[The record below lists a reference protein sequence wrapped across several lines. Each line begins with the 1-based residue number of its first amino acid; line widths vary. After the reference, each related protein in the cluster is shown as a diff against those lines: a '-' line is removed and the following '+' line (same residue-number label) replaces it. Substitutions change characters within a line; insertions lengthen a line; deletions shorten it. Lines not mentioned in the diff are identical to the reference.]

1 MSTSEKHGITRVQ
14 KAIEQIRQG
23 KMVVLTDDGDRENEG
38 DLVMAAD
45 KITPAAVNFMARQ
58 GRGLVCLTLTE
69 QRVRQLHLPLMV
81 TDNTSPLQTAFTVS
95 IEAANGVT
103 TGISAA
109 DRARTVRA
117 AIAPKAKPSD
127 LSRPGHIFPLR
138 ARDGGV
144 LVRPGHTE
152 GSVDLAR
159 LAGLSP
165 AGVICEIMN
174 DDGTMAR
181 RPDLLRFARRHRLM
195 LLSIA
200 DIITWRLAHER
211 LVHRVGETVLARPP
225 YGDFM
230 AVGYR
235 SDVDPVVHLALV
247 KGEVAGDAPVLTRI
261 HRATLLGDLL
271 DTCTGTGSLRTAF
284 ERIAREGQGVL
295 LVLQK
300 HVIGSDALSL
310 TPASNMQPIR
320 GGHGESRLKEF
331 GIGAQILQDLGVRRL
346 RLMTNT
352 PTTIL
357 GVERYGLTVVEQL
370 PLTDAPS
377 PAVDEAPAPRGRPRK
392 PRRARSGAPGGS
404 SVG

>member
-1 MSTSEKHGITRVQ
+1 MSSSEKHSIARVQ
-14 KAIEQIRQG
+14 KAIEQIRKG
-23 KMVVLTDDGDRENEG
+23 RMVVLTDDGDRENEG
-38 DLVMAAD
+38 DLVMAAE
-45 KITPAAVNFMARQ
+45 KVTPAAINFMVRE

-69 QRVRQLHLPLMV
+69 ARVRQLQLPLMV

-95 IEAANGVT
+95 IEAARGVT

-109 DRARTVRA
+109 DRAHTVKA
-117 AIAPKAKPSD
+117 AIAPKARPAD
-127 LSRPGHIFPLR
+127 LVRPGHIFPLR

-152 GSVDLAR
+152 GSVDLAG
-159 LAGLSP
+159 LAGLMP

-181 RPDLLRFARRHRLM
+181 RPDLERFARRHRLM

-200 DIITWRLAHER
+200 DVITWRLAHER

-225 YGDFM
+225 YGEFM
-230 AVGYR
+230 AVAYG

-247 KGEVAGDAPVLTRI
+247 KGEVSGDTPVLTRI

-271 DTCTGTGSLRTAF
+271 DNCTGNGSLRAAF

-300 HVIGSDALSL
+300 HVTGGDALSL

-320 GGHGESRLKEF
+320 GGHGEARLKEF
-331 GIGAQILQDLGVRRL
+331 GIGAQILSDLGVRKL

-352 PTTIL
+352 PGAIL
-357 GVERYGLTVVEQL
+357 GVERYGLSVVEQL
-370 PLTDAPS
+370 PLTE
-377 PAVDEAPAPRGRPRK
+377 PADLPPPPRTPA
-392 PRRARSGAPGGS
+392 RRRR
-404 SVG
+404 VR